1 MCIPMDL
8 KDKLKGTIPT
18 KKLEIGITTDDMP
31 NRNQTFDHERLN
43 ASKQQRGFTLV
54 EILVVMLII
63 GITFGMA
70 MLAFGD
76 FGATRKIRSSAEGFA
91 QFLQV
96 MHERALLES
105 TTVQIHLNP
114 SGYTSQRLNVQSKWQ
129 PLKNAYYRPRSLP
142 PKTKISVAYGGK
154 KPDQLVITMSS
165 SGDMTPFKVYFG
177 SAEQPHLA
185 SIIGTENGT
194 VNFNDTDTR

>member
-1 MCIPMDL
+1 
-8 KDKLKGTIPT
+8 
-18 KKLEIGITTDDMP
+18 MP
-31 NRNQTFDHERLN
+31 NRNPTFDHDRLN
-43 ASKQQRGFTLV
+43 ATQQQTGFTLV

-105 TTVQIHLNP
+105 TTVQIQLNQ
-114 SGYTSQRLNVQSKWQ
+114 SGYTSQRLNLQSKWQ
-129 PLKNAYYRPRSLP
+129 PLKNAYYRPHALP
-142 PKTKISVAYGGK
+142 AKTKIAVAYGSK
-154 KPDQLVITMSS
+154 SPDKLVITMSS

-177 SAEQPHLA
+177 STEQPHMT
-185 SIIGTENGT
+185 SVIGNENGA
-194 VNFNDTDTR
+194 VIFNDTDTR